1 MPLLT
6 LHLLR
11 LDPTT
16 TVPSFLQTLHSH
28 PDTTLILASSPRHLV
43 IKPINLDVPA
53 LTTTQWDLLVLLQ
66 SPTSALPTPI
76 RPSIAAE
83 YKLHVGIP
91 SALVK
96 RYPEHNAKLI
106 ADAPN
111 VTLTGALA
119 KAQEKVKDDAQNL
132 ELSPELLAFMEELTA
147 TYGDKPVTM
156 LNLLQFRE
164 GGKGGYYKYGQV
176 CLFVDCVRCDVWDG
190 VHARGTGR
198 EVGNGTADSHLL

>member
-1 MPLLT
+1 M
-6 LHLLR
+6 
-11 LDPTT
+11 
-16 TVPSFLQTLHSH
+16 
-28 PDTTLILASSPRHLV
+28 
-43 IKPINLDVPA
+43 
-53 LTTTQWDLLVLLQ
+53 
-66 SPTSALPTPI
+66 
-76 RPSIAAE
+76 
-83 YKLHVGIP
+83 GIP

-176 CLFVDCVRCDVWDG
+176 CPVYRRPWDVMSGAETCVRTRKQV
-190 VHARGTGR
+190 
-198 EVGNGTADSHLL
+198 